1 MTRPTKRSPARTIR
15 GAFTLMEIMMVVA
28 IIGLLMTMSVPAIL
42 RTMHQEPLRKAVNDV
57 INICGHARSQAI
69 LRGMTT
75 TVVFHPQSGTVT
87 LSGAANTPAPG
98 DLVQPDPPADDTRPA
113 VPGAAALNT
122 TQFGEGVMIDM
133 LDVNLTE
140 YKDADEARVRFFP
153 NGTSDEMTLVLHS
166 GDQYRKIT
174 LEVTTAL
181 ASMQVI
187 Q

>member
-1 MTRPTKRSPARTIR
+1 MTRPAQRSPKATNHR
-15 GAFTLMEIMMVVA
+15 AFTLMEIMMVVA
-28 IIGLLMTMSVPAIL
+28 IIGLLMTMTVPAIL

-75 TVVFHPQSGTVT
+75 TVVFHPQSGTVSLT
-87 LSGAANTPAPG
+87 GAAGTNAPG
-98 DLVQPDPPADDTRPA
+98 DLVQPDQPSEDSRPA
-113 VPGAAALNT
+113 VPGAAALNST
-122 TQFGEGVMIDM
+122 EFGEGVMIDM

-153 NGTSDEMTLVLHS
+153 NGTSDEMTLILHS

-181 ASMQVI
+181 ASMHVI

>member
-1 MTRPTKRSPARTIR
+1 
-15 GAFTLMEIMMVVA
+15 MEIMMVVA
-28 IIGLLMTMSVPAIL
+28 IIGLLMTMTVPAIL

-75 TVVFHPQSGTVT
+75 TVVFHPQSGSVS
-87 LSGAANTPAPG
+87 LVGAASTNAPG
-98 DLVQPDPPADDTRPA
+98 DLVQPDDQPSEDTRPA
-113 VPGAAALNT
+113 VPGAAALNST
-122 TQFGEGVMIDM
+122 EFGEGVTIDM

-153 NGTSDEMTLVLHS
+153 NGTSDEMTLILHS